1 MTERRI
7 FSIRRDVVVSL
18 AGLAERRDGHT
29 GNHLRRVRAY
39 CEVLS
44 LELGMTRRETVEM
57 GIAALAH
64 DVGKLTIP
72 SAILAKT
79 APLTA
84 VEYRIVKRHTID
96 GSWIIPADEAFG
108 TARTVSR
115 SHHERWDG
123 KGYPDGLAGEDIPL
137 CARIAAVAD
146 VFDALVSARPYKPA
160 WPIEKAMREVLDLA
174 GAAFD
179 SAVTAAWER
188 LGERGAV
195 ERIVRTWPPPSAVP
209 ACAQWDTLELWG
221 DSGCSRCLDR
231 AFCGQAGE
239 EAP

>member
-1 MTERRI
+1 MTGIRI
-7 FSIRRDVVVSL
+7 ASIRRAVIAAL

-39 CEVLS
+39 CEILC
-44 LELGMTRRETVEM
+44 LELGMTRREAAET
-57 GIAALAH
+57 GIAAMAH
-64 DVGKLTIP
+64 DVGKLTVP

-96 GSWIIPADEAFG
+96 GPGLIPADEAFE
-108 TARTVSR
+108 TARTVAR

-123 KGYPDGLAGEDIPL
+123 KGYPDGLAGESIPAP
-137 CARIAAVAD
+137 ARIAGVAD
-146 VFDALVSARPYKPA
+146 VFDALVSPRPYKPA
-160 WPIEKAMREVLDLA
+160 WPAEKAMREVLELA

-179 SAVTAAWER
+179 PGVTAAWER
-188 LGERGAV
+188 LGQRGAV
-195 ERIVRTWPPPSAVP
+195 GRIVGTWPPPDALHALARRP
-209 ACAQWDTLELWG
+209 ELLG
-221 DSGCSRCLDR
+221 DSGCSRCQGR
-231 AFCGQAGE
+231 AFRWPAGE